1 MKIKLSETIPA
12 RERDAELRDVW
23 DEDAMRRVRDRVL
36 ERVGLAPRL
45 AGRRRAGRRA
55 AIVLA
60 ALLTVMLA
68 FATALATTDLGVMV
82 ADMFRDYGGPKE
94 VLDALGVY
102 GGAVGCKD
110 TQDGLTVRV
119 EAAFAGEAESMVA
132 LSFEDAQGRLGEG
145 MECNLALTG
154 SEGGSYYL
162 PKKSPDGRT
171 NALVTF
177 PNDQSLAGQNVELT
191 IDGIIPEI
199 QRFYSQP
206 TALTLG
212 EAVQKPMPFPV
223 PGVPEARFTAIRMA
237 EGGLVISVEWPS
249 DGLMRFGGLALRA
262 PGSRLMDK
270 IGSSRNRM
278 LGEQSAVQSHHGFAG
293 LELEKVLDYELIVD
307 YAREAP
313 ALDGV
318 WKLRFQMPRS
328 MEERTE
334 VPIGGRITMDD
345 LAYTIDGAVI
355 YPAYVTVDFH
365 ALDDRV
371 FREPVASNANSI
383 FYGRPRFPGFTL
395 VDEGGQTIAEL
406 DSIEKVNQDDGAT
419 RYRATMYCLTQKQD
433 TLTLN
438 VRDESGKV
446 LRSYKLK

>member
-36 ERVGLAPRL
+36 ERAGLAPRL

-145 MECNLALTG
+145 MDFNPWLVGGNG
-154 SEGGSYYL
+154 SSYFSPEQL
-162 PKKSPDGRT
+162 PDGKMS
-171 NALVTF
+171 ALVTF
-177 PNDQSLAGQNVELT
+177 PTDQSMSGKNVELI
-191 IDGIIPEI
+191 IDDIMPQERSFSF
-199 QRFYSQP
+199 QR
-206 TALTLG
+206 TGLTLG
-212 EAVQKPMPFPV
+212 EAIKKPMPFPV
-223 PGVPEARFTAIRMA
+223 PGVPEARFADIRM
-237 EGGLVISVEWPS
+237 EDGGLVISVEWPS
-249 DGLMRFGGLALRA
+249 KGLLQFHQTTLRKPSGETVNNDRHQMHYNSESVSRSDYGFEGADLEALADCE
-262 PGSRLMDK
+262 LM
-270 IGSSRNRM
+270 
-278 LGEQSAVQSHHGFAG
+278 V
-293 LELEKVLDYELIVD
+293 Y
-307 YAREAP
+307 YAIESP
-313 ALDGV
+313 LLDGI
-318 WKLRFQMPRS
+318 WKLKFQMPRGA
-328 MEERTE
+328 EKRTE
-334 VPIGGRITMDD
+334 MPINEQITIGDMVYSVDN
-345 LAYTIDGAVI
+345 AVI
-355 YPAYVTVDFH
+355 YPTCVVVNFSQP
-365 ALDDRV
+365 DDQPS
-371 FREPVASNANSI
+371 EKWESSDAESI
-383 FYGRPRFPGFTL
+383 FADLNPEPQFGLLDGNGRVIAALGSTNY
-395 VDEGGQTIAEL
+395 VDQRDGVTHYQTVL
-406 DSIEKVNQDDGAT
+406 H
-419 RYRATMYCLTQKQD
+419 CLTEKQD

-438 VRDESGKV
+438 ARDESGKV